1 VKEDLEIVK
10 GSIWTLK
17 RSVKA
22 IYQSRLQGTTVRVKG
37 SGEGNGEQGEDGT
50 HVVGTSREVFEDE
63 ASTLQPASST
73 IANGSLLDQPTA
85 TPPTALS
92 SLSNGTSLDQLAAT
106 AASALD
112 RLQKEESIEIAD
124 PNNAAA
130 DQPAIP
136 SAPKR
141 RGRKPKNSLPQ
152 QAVLD
157 ESSVPTPLE
166 RGSIEVAGQ
175 VTATST
181 ETSLAKFTNTPSSA
195 PRRTGR
201 IPKTSLRKQ
210 EALDQNAVPSRNPVE
225 VAAAAQNLSDQ
236 ATVTAHSVPSTLR
249 KGSSDQQSVTPK
261 SAPSLF
267 EVTSHNI
274 ASLDQST
281 TPLPVPKRR
290 GRPPEAS
297 QPQEDVFDQTPVPIQ
312 SRSTQDPIETAAL
325 NEPFLDQQI
334 IAPQSTPSALLKVR
348 PLDQPTVTPQSAPK
362 RRGRPPKK
370 SLPEQV
376 ASDQT
381 PVPAQSSSKED
392 VAEAAAAPNQ
402 ALFDQPT
409 VASQAAS
416 STFNIAT
423 TFDQPTNMI
432 QPAAGQDLIEV
443 STRDENALCQP
454 TPTPQSAPKRRGR
467 PPKNSLSKNDTPK
480 QNESK
485 QDQELLG
492 PQYHPTTVIID
503 TNPAPSSP
511 TRKRM
516 VAVFKLTALKVPQWL
531 GSKSKQWKTRFRQ
544 KTGQS
549 ATEFMEDVSL
559 VSEDEPGDGLVD
571 DSNSTPTPFSA
582 RPTRQK
588 RKRTTD
594 EGVDNALE
602 AKKVA
607 GLRASQPT
615 TSSAPY
621 DESHQQHSPTEPS
634 PQNSVIGNG
643 NSRDK
648 NSQPVISSQYPSA
661 INGQILHQ
669 QQQQAYVSPYS
680 RAPPAPGGPAL
691 FPVHPFGMFSSAS
704 PLLPSPVR
712 ATSFKNN
719 VSAQS
724 FNDPGILWNLQAQ
737 NQASPGTMSSKSKT
751 EQTLHNQPIGPPIGS
766 FKSADLSSTE
776 AQVQRQEFFTP
787 TTLPTEH
794 GKGRGRKR
802 ASTNSLNPPSKRKK
816 VSDEP
821 KDLVPGAMPAV
832 TDAIQSS
839 SAQQF
844 TPHPLSVQPLS
855 MQDSH
860 IESTSSMLQQG
871 EQLQDSPR
879 VKEITARQKVEQEQ
893 KEFYRKLDLAEDVQY
908 SDARVQ
914 LPCAFQGSVGNLIL
928 SKDRHYLYFKSL
940 DQPPE
945 ADALLVIPVRTIPG
959 DTIMSARGSR
969 PVELRIKSKDDN
981 DVIVTYAFDIGMKLT
996 ARTVANGMSSN
1007 IATARIIV
1015 RRSMDGDGESE
1026 RPQEI
1031 PAIEEQKPF
1040 VCEICGGRWKN
1051 EGGLKYHVSKSNT
1064 TCNPNFDPKVP
1075 IPSPGRPKKAES
1087 TSKSTRKR
1095 RMDSANGK
1103 PANDTTEIVQEAEEQ
1118 PEEEESES
1126 ETGSVD
1132 SIIEWAQRV
1141 NNIKTNWVFS
1151 RRRGERRNVASL
1163 ANRVSSIDKTVLKE
1177 IMEDLALENDAA
1189 GPAAAVESAPNM
1201 TTDDSKTD
1209 KQCKDVLMSLVEG
1222 NRGLFPGDKSLWYCF
1237 VTAWGKKHVRSN
1249 VLPDWKVY
1257 RKTLDSLIA
1266 ECKLLIDTSTFAA
1279 KDSTTATCTIVTTP
1293 GFDTSSPAIE
1303 MLKDFIQEMHP
1314 RVFVPSKF
1322 APSSQILQKLQS
1334 IPEPSDEQ
1342 QPPEQSDIADA
1353 VIRGNRRAS
1362 VVSDQSSV
1370 SAFEDNEED
1379 EDPLEHDLELT
1390 IEDEDLA
1397 DEYEEPKKSG
1407 NRNRKRKPTIVI
1419 PGETQEQKKLRIS
1432 QQASE
1437 RMKAK
1442 WAPIK
1447 ARGANTLSFPD
1458 RYVAKGTNIFRKVP
1472 FPEKPEKRVRV
1483 RTMVEQN
1490 ARRSEMAAMRIQCW
1504 DMAKTS
1510 LPDPETGAWNQSPE
1524 RPARKIYTKS
1534 RVRLPEPI
1542 TFMQSENGA
1551 WDVRPFGHGVNPV
1564 YARPARRA
1572 DGNPNFQRYLK
1583 NLQSG
1588 HRPVLMP
1595 TKRLFLPSRPTAKL
1609 LRDPLS
1615 YKAPRAKRNSV
1626 ISDLSPK
1633 RSSTPATPTTPTAEN
1648 LRISRRTGKSVR
1660 TYSRPSQGATKPRE
1674 RIPQVKDATPE
1685 TSSRSMRLDEIHML
1699 NAMEPKK
1706 IVPGE
1711 AGSRNPGLESLP
1723 ASFGLRFAHIDPQIL
1738 KNDSTPSLSDEHMK
1752 HLMSSLASVE
1762 TSSDVLFDIDEMA
1775 KWEQGAG
1782 SQVLCS
1788 GTIAPDYQFINHAVN
1803 ELECVMDQKHIR
1815 VDWNDEREFDM
1826 ETLPYETLGE
1836 TEDLAFLEVLAS
1848 PVPVKPA
1855 AKKFRNSR
1863 PRLYQHKSR
1872 PLTSLATDLELLG
1885 DDVERVAEELGAQ
1898 FVPRSKVAR
1907 TKHGARY
1914 INEDVEARLIVAVC
1928 VMRTLTGGLEQSLDW
1943 VLISTLFET
1952 FTTNFLMKSWPFI
1965 AERRSDVIEKLGR
1978 EFPGAFLEA
1987 YEKGEIPQ
1995 INFDDLVSYNWA
2007 WLVGWTMKRLDFKL
2021 NVTPK
2026 VIDLP
2031 GSREALEQLYDIHV
2045 PEQETANP
2053 ADTFYPLKAP
2063 VYERMEDAYATQDT
2077 IPVFFER
2084 QITCAD
2090 EIKIDDS
2097 ALVKSFVISSA
2108 LSPDDN
2114 FSQAAAEAKFRSLG
2128 DPLKGDRNG
2137 IDPYVEKLANDVL
2150 AALTKEKVFV
2160 RKNNYKAKPGR
2171 AYQATNAFFTPLR
2184 KTGKES
2190 QFLEAMQFK
2199 RSLDSEFK
2207 SGKKCIRHDHKANEG
2222 TVMCVMQLQAHGR
2235 IRLEPAGLPT
2245 GLFEMTDDEDEIP
2258 DEKLLFEMDIYPT
2271 EHYIYD
2277 SDNAVLELH
2286 SFIEAPRG
2294 GKRGEIPCWY
2304 GICDRVIPDIWKK
2317 VLVAVAGTVASSAGT
2332 SVKALKQHFKPT
2344 LEEWELWRILEW
2356 GVEVGIFVKLP
2367 GPTDAWTVG
2376 EWWWVVVG
2384 QVVEGMAE

>member
-22 IYQSRLQGTTVRVKG
+22 IYQSRLQGTTIKAKG
-37 SGEGNGEQGEDGT
+37 SGEGNGKQGEDGT
-50 HVVGTSREVFEDE
+50 GEVDTSKEVLEDE
-63 ASTLQPASST
+63 PSTLQPASST
-73 IANGSLLDQPTA
+73 IVNGSLLDQPTA
-85 TPPTALS
+85 TPPTVLS

-112 RLQKEESIEIAD
+112 RLQNEDSAEIAD
-124 PNNAAA
+124 PNNAST
-130 DQPAIP
+130 DQPAIL

-141 RGRKPKNSLPQ
+141 RGRKPKTSPPQ
-152 QAVLD
+152 QAVLN
-157 ESSVPTPLE
+157 ESSVPTPLVG
-166 RGSIEVAGQ
+166 GSIKVTGQ
-175 VTATST
+175 VAATSA
-181 ETSLAKFTNTPSSA
+181 ETSLAQSTNTPQSA

-210 EALDQNAVPSRNPVE
+210 EALDQTAVPSRKPVE
-225 VAAAAQNLSDQ
+225 VAPAAQTLLEQ
-236 ATVTAHSVPSTLR
+236 ATVTPQSAPFTLLN
-249 KGSSDQQSVTPK
+249 GTSDQQNIAPQ

-267 EVTSHNI
+267 EVASPNV
-274 ASLDQST
+274 ASLDKSTSPQS
-281 TPLPVPKRR
+281 VPKRR
-290 GRPPEAS
+290 GCPPKAS
-297 QPQEDVFDQTPVPIQ
+297 LPQEDVLDQTPVHVQ
-312 SRSTQDPIETAAL
+312 SPSTQDPIEAAAL
-325 NEPFLDQQI
+325 NEPLFDQNI
-334 IAPQSTPSALLKVR
+334 IPPQSAPSALLNVS
-348 PLDQPTVTPQSAPK
+348 PLDQPMVTPQSAPK

-376 ASDQT
+376 ALDQT
-381 PVPAQSSSKED
+381 PVPAQSSPKED
-392 VAEAAAAPNQ
+392 VAKAPAAPNQ
-402 ALFDQPT
+402 ALLIQPT
-409 VASQAAS
+409 VAPQAAD
-416 STFNIAT
+416 STLPIAT
-423 TFDQPTNMI
+423 TFDQPTNII
-432 QPAAGQDLIEV
+432 QFAARKDPVEV
-443 STRDENALCQP
+443 STRGENALSQP
-454 TPTPQSAPKRRGR
+454 TLTPQSAPKRRGC

-480 QNESK
+480 QNGSK

-492 PQYHPTTVIID
+492 PQSDPTTVIID
-503 TNPAPSSP
+503 TTPVPSSS

-516 VAVFKLTALKVPQWL
+516 VAVFKTTALKVPQWL
-531 GSKSKQWKTRFRQ
+531 GSKSKQWKTRFRE

-549 ATEFMEDVSL
+549 ATEFMEDALL
-559 VSEDEPGDGLVD
+559 VSEHGPGDGLVD
-571 DSNSTPTPFSA
+571 GTNSTPTPFPA

-588 RKRTTD
+588 RKRATD
-594 EGVDNALE
+594 EGVGDTPE

-607 GLRASQPT
+607 GLQASPLT
-615 TSSAPY
+615 KSFAPN
-621 DESHQQHSPTEPS
+621 DQSRQHSPTDPS
-634 PQNSVIGNG
+634 LQNFVVGKG
-643 NSRDK
+643 DSRDK
-648 NSQPVISSQYPSA
+648 NSQPVVSSHYPSA
-661 INGQILHQ
+661 INDQSLHQ
-669 QQQQAYVSPYS
+669 QRAYVSPYS
-680 RAPPAPGGPAL
+680 RAPPAPGGAAL

-712 ATSFKNN
+712 AASSENN

-724 FNDPGILWNLQAQ
+724 FNATGIPWNPQTA
-737 NQASPGTMSSKSKT
+737 PGTVSSQSTT
-751 EQTLHNQPIGPPIGS
+751 ERTLHNQPIGPPIGS
-766 FKSADLSSTE
+766 FQEVDLSSTE
-776 AQVQRQEFFTP
+776 AQAQREAFFTP
-787 TTLPTEH
+787 KTLPTEH
-794 GKGRGRKR
+794 GAGGRRKR

-816 VSDEP
+816 ASDEP

-832 TDAIQSS
+832 TDASQSS
-839 SAQQF
+839 SAPQF
-844 TPHPLSVQPLS
+844 SPHPLSTQPPS
-855 MQDSH
+855 MQSSHMDSAS
-860 IESTSSMLQQG
+860 STIQLGQ
-871 EQLQDSPR
+871 QLQETP
-879 VKEITARQKVEQEQ
+879 KEKQMTVRGKVEQEQ

-914 LPCAFQGSVGNLIL
+914 LPCAFNGSVGNLIL
-928 SKDRHYLYFKSL
+928 SNDRHYLYFKAL

-945 ADALLVIPVRTIPG
+945 ADAVLVIPVRTIPG
-959 DTIMSARGSR
+959 DTIVSARGSR

-981 DVIVTYAFDIGMKLT
+981 DAIVTYAFDIGMRLT

-1015 RRSMDGDGESE
+1015 RRSMNGDGESE

-1031 PAIEEQKPF
+1031 PVIEEEKPF

-1087 TSKSTRKR
+1087 TRTSTRKR
-1095 RMDSANGK
+1095 RPDSANGK
-1103 PANDTTEIVQEAEEQ
+1103 PANDATEIVQGVEGQ
-1118 PEEEESES
+1118 PEDESSES

-1141 NNIKTNWVFS
+1141 NKIKKNRVFS
-1151 RRRGERRNVASL
+1151 RRRGERRIVASP
-1163 ANRVSSIDKTVLKE
+1163 ANRVSSIEKTVLKE
-1177 IMEDLALENDAA
+1177 IMENLALENDAA
-1189 GPAAAVESAPNM
+1189 GPGAAAAQSNPNM
-1201 TTDDSKTD
+1201 TTDESETD
-1209 KQCKDVLMSLVEG
+1209 KQCKDVLMCLVEG

-1237 VTAWGKKHVRSN
+1237 VAAWGKKHVRSI
-1249 VLPDWKVY
+1249 VLPDWKIY

-1279 KDSTTATCTIVTTP
+1279 KDSTTATCTIVMTP
-1293 GFDTSSPAIE
+1293 GFDASSPAIE

-1322 APSSQILQKLQS
+1322 APSGPILQKLQF

-1342 QPPEQSDIADA
+1342 QPPEQSNIADA
-1353 VIRGNRRAS
+1353 TVYENRRAS

-1370 SAFEDNEED
+1370 SAFEDNGED
-1379 EDPLEHDLELT
+1379 EDPLEHDLEPT
-1390 IEDEDLA
+1390 IEDDDDLA
-1397 DEYEEPKKSG
+1397 DEYEEPKKAA
-1407 NRNRKRKPTIVI
+1407 NKNRKRKPTIVI

-1432 QQASE
+1432 QQASA

-1490 ARRSEMAAMRIQCW
+1490 ARRAEMAAMRIQCW

-1534 RVRLPEPI
+1534 RVHLPEPI

-1572 DGNPNFQRYLK
+1572 DGNPNPQRYLK
-1583 NLQSG
+1583 NLHSG

-1609 LRDPLS
+1609 LRDPSS
-1615 YKAPRAKRNSV
+1615 YKAPREKRNSV

-1633 RSSTPATPTTPTAEN
+1633 RSSTPATPTNPTTEN

-1660 TYSRPSQGATKPRE
+1660 TYSRPGQGAMKPRE
-1674 RIPQVKDATPE
+1674 RIPQVKDANPE

-1711 AGSRNPGLESLP
+1711 AGSRNPGLDSLP

-1738 KNDSTPSLSDEHMK
+1738 KNDSTPSLSGRD
-1752 HLMSSLASVE
+1752 LTDLISFLTSVE
-1762 TSSDVLFDIDEMA
+1762 RSGDVLSDIDA
-1775 KWEQGAG
+1775 LVKWERGAG
-1782 SQVLCS
+1782 AQVICS
-1788 GTIAPDYQFINHAVN
+1788 GTIAPDYRFINHTVDK
-1803 ELECVMDQKHIR
+1803 LECVMDQKHIR
-1815 VDWNDEREFDM
+1815 VDWSDEREFDM

-1836 TEDLAFLEVLAS
+1836 TEDLAFLEVLPS
-1848 PVPVKPA
+1848 PAPVKPT

-1885 DDVERVAEELGAQ
+1885 DDIERVAEELGAQ
-1898 FVPRSKVAR
+1898 FVPHSKVAR

-1914 INEDVEARLIVAVC
+1914 IDENVEARLIVAVC

-1952 FTTNFLMKSWPFI
+1952 FTTNFLMKQWPFI
-1965 AERRSDVIEKLGR
+1965 VERRSDVIEKLGR

-1987 YEKGEIPQ
+1987 YERGEIPP

-2007 WLVGWTMKRLDFKL
+2007 WLVGWTIKRLDFKL
-2021 NVTPK
+2021 KATPK

-2045 PEQETANP
+2045 PEQETANH
-2053 ADTFYPLKAP
+2053 ADTLYPLKAH
-2063 VYERMEDAYATQDT
+2063 VYERMEDAYATQNT

-2097 ALVKSFVISSA
+2097 ALVKSFAISTA

-2128 DPLKGDRNG
+2128 NPLRGDKNG

-2150 AALTKEKVFV
+2150 DILTKEKVLV
-2160 RKNNYKAKPGR
+2160 RKNTSRAKPGR
-2171 AYQATNAFFTPLR
+2171 AYQATDAFFAPLR
-2184 KTGKES
+2184 KAGKES

-2207 SGKKCIRHDHKANEG
+2207 SGKKCIRHDRKANEG
-2222 TVMCVMQLQAHGR
+2222 TGMCVMRLQAHGR
-2235 IRLEPAGLPT
+2235 IRLEPVGLPT
-2245 GLFEMTDDEDEIP
+2245 GLFGMTDDEDEIP
-2258 DEKLLFEMDIYPT
+2258 DEKLMFDMDIYPT

-2304 GICDRVIPDIWKK
+2304 GICDKVIPGMWKK

-2332 SVKALKQHFKPT
+2332 SVKALRQNFKPT

-2356 GVEVGIFVKLP
+2356 GVEVGIFMKLP

-2376 EWWWVVVG
+2376 EWWWVVIG
-2384 QVVEGMAE
+2384 QVVEGMTE

>member
-1 VKEDLEIVK
+1 M
-10 GSIWTLK
+10 
-17 RSVKA
+17 
-22 IYQSRLQGTTVRVKG
+22 
-37 SGEGNGEQGEDGT
+37 
-50 HVVGTSREVFEDE
+50 VGTSREVFEDE

-92 SLSNGTSLDQLAAT
+92 SLSSGSSLDQLAAT

-112 RLQKEESIEIAD
+112 RLQKED
-124 PNNAAA
+124 NNDAA
-130 DQPAIP
+130 DEPAIS

-141 RGRKPKNSLPQ
+141 RGRKPKTSLPQ

-175 VTATST
+175 VVGPSKASLDLKSASPHSAPNADLINAPTSV
-181 ETSLAKFTNTPSSA
+181 ETSLAQSTNTPQPA

-210 EALDQNAVPSRNPVE
+210 EALDQTVGLSRNPIE
-225 VAAAAQNLSDQ
+225 VAAAAQTLLDQ
-236 ATVTAHSVPSTLR
+236 AIVTPHPVPSTLR
-249 KGSSDQQSVTPK
+249 KGTSDQQNIAPQ
-261 SAPSLF
+261 SAPNLF
-267 EVTSHNI
+267 EVTAPNV

-281 TPLPVPKRR
+281 TPQPVPKRR
-290 GRPPEAS
+290 GRPPKAS
-297 QPQEDVFDQTPVPIQ
+297 LPQEEVLDQTPVPAQ
-312 SRSTQDPIETAAL
+312 SPSTQDPIEAATPNKPL
-325 NEPFLDQQI
+325 LDQQI
-334 IAPQSTPSALLKVR
+334 IPPQSVPSVLLDASS
-348 PLDQPTVTPQSAPK
+348 LDQPTVAPQSAPK

-376 ASDQT
+376 ALDQT
-381 PVPAQSSSKED
+381 PVPAQSPSKED
-392 VAEAAAAPNQ
+392 VVEAPAAPNQ
-402 ALFDQPT
+402 ALLIQPT
-409 VASQAAS
+409 VPPQAPNS
-416 STFNIAT
+416 ILPIAT
-423 TFDQPTNMI
+423 TFDQPTNII
-432 QPAAGQDLIEV
+432 QFAAGQDLIEV
-443 STRDENALCQP
+443 STRDENALSQ
-454 TPTPQSAPKRRGR
+454 TTLIPQSVPKRRGR
-467 PPKNSLSKNDTPK
+467 PPKNSLTKNDTPK
-480 QNESK
+480 RNDSK

-492 PQYHPTTVIID
+492 PQYYPMTVMVDTT
-503 TNPAPSSP
+503 PSPSSP

-516 VAVFKLTALKVPQWL
+516 VAVFKSAALKVPQWL
-531 GSKSKQWKTRFRQ
+531 GTKSTQWKTRFRQ

-549 ATEFMEDVSL
+549 ATELMEDSLL
-559 VSEDEPGDGLVD
+559 VSEDEPGDGLVYD
-571 DSNSTPTPFSA
+571 TNSNPTPFPA

-588 RKRTTD
+588 RKRATD
-594 EGVDNALE
+594 EGVGNTPE

-607 GLRASQPT
+607 GLQASQPT
-615 TSSAPY
+615 TSSTPY

-669 QQQQAYVSPYS
+669 QQQQQQAYVSPYS
-680 RAPPAPGGPAL
+680 RAPPPPGGATPL
-691 FPVHPFGMFSSAS
+691 PVHPFGMFSSAS

-712 ATSFKNN
+712 ATSSKNN

-724 FNDPGILWNLQAQ
+724 FNAPGIPWNPQGQTQATL
-737 NQASPGTMSSKSKT
+737 GTMSPQST
-751 EQTLHNQPIGPPIGS
+751 TGQTLHNQPIGPPIGS
-766 FKSADLSSTE
+766 FKSVDLSSTE

-802 ASTNSLNPPSKRKK
+802 ASTNSINTTSKRKK

-844 TPHPLSVQPLS
+844 SPHPLSVQPLS

-860 IESTSSMLQQG
+860 IDSTFSMLQQG

-879 VKEITARQKVEQEQ
+879 VKEMTARQKVEQEQ

-981 DVIVTYAFDIGMKLT
+981 DVIVIYAFDIGMKLT
-996 ARTVANGMSSN
+996 ARTVANSMSSN

-1075 IPSPGRPKKAES
+1075 IPSPGRPKKTES
-1087 TSKSTRKR
+1087 TNKSMRKR
-1095 RMDSANGK
+1095 QMDSANGK

-1118 PEEEESES
+1118 PEEEEIES

-1141 NNIKTNWVFS
+1141 NNIKTNRVFS
-1151 RRRGERRNVASL
+1151 RRRGERRNVASP
-1163 ANRVSSIDKTVLKE
+1163 ANRISSIDKTVLKE

-1189 GPAAAVESAPNM
+1189 GPAAAVESALSM
-1201 TTDDSKTD
+1201 TTDDSETD

-1279 KDSTTATCTIVTTP
+1279 KDSPTATCTIVTTP

-1397 DEYEEPKKSG
+1397 DEYEEPKKAG

-1490 ARRSEMAAMRIQCW
+1490 ARRAEMAAMRIQCW

-1633 RSSTPATPTTPTAEN
+1633 RSSTPATPTTPTTEN

-1660 TYSRPSQGATKPRE
+1660 TYSRPGQGATKPKE
-1674 RIPQVKDATPE
+1674 RIPEVKDATPE

-1762 TSSDVLFDIDEMA
+1762 TSGDVLSDTDEMA

-1782 SQVLCS
+1782 AQVLCS
-1788 GTIAPDYQFINHAVN
+1788 GTIAPNYRFINHTVN

-1836 TEDLAFLEVLAS
+1836 TEDLAFLEVLPS
-1848 PVPVKPA
+1848 PVLVKRA

-1885 DDVERVAEELGAQ
+1885 DDVEMVAEELGAQ

-1987 YEKGEIPQ
+1987 YEKGEIPP

-2021 NVTPK
+2021 KATPK

-2128 DPLKGDRNG
+2128 DPLKGDKNG

-2150 AALTKEKVFV
+2150 AALTKEKVLV
-2160 RKNNYKAKPGR
+2160 RKNNFKAKPGR
-2171 AYQATNAFFTPLR
+2171 VYQATDAFFAPLR

-2199 RSLDSEFK
+2199 RSIDAEFK

-2222 TVMCVMQLQAHGR
+2222 TVMCIMQLQAHGR
-2235 IRLEPAGLPT
+2235 IRLEPVGLPT

-2304 GICDRVIPDIWKK
+2304 GICDKVIPDIWKK

-2332 SVKALKQHFKPT
+2332 SVKALRQTFKPT
-2344 LEEWELWRILEW
+2344 LEGWELWRILEW

-2376 EWWWVVVG
+2376 EWWWVIVG
-2384 QVVEGMAE
+2384 QVVEGMDE